1 MVEIEPGHFAAC
13 HHTDRTTV
21 VSDVQD
27 AFDEFALGYDG
38 GSQSKEP
45 LTTIPLIATA
55 KGVIDIIDNVGK
67 VI

>member
-38 GSQSKEP
+38 GPRPKEP
-45 LTTIPLIATA
+45 LAEISLIDTVT
-55 KGVIDIIDNVGK
+55 GVINTIDTVGRL
-67 VI
+67 I

>member
-45 LTTIPLIATA
+45 QEPLITFPLIDPIR
-55 KGVIDIIDNVGK
+55 VIIEGIKK
-67 VI
+67 V